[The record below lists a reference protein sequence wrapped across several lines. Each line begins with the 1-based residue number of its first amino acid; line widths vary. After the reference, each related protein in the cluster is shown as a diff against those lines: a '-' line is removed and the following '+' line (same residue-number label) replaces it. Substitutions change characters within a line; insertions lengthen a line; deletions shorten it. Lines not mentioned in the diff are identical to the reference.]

1 MKKHAEILQ
10 YNRSWFIKLFS
21 LTIMILLIAP
31 VMIEAQTGKANFSG
45 NWVLNTEK
53 STFSQEQGQG
63 GGQRMGTGNFVARQ
77 EDNLLTV
84 ERTWTNQNGESMSST
99 MKYTLDG
106 KESANTTPRG
116 NSKSVASWSS
126 DGKTLTINTT
136 RTVER
141 NGETREMKSTE
152 LWSLADANT
161 LSVKSTSTTP
171 GGERK
176 NSLVYDKK

>member
-1 MKKHAEILQ
+1 
-10 YNRSWFIKLFS
+10 
-21 LTIMILLIAP
+21 
-31 VMIEAQTGKANFSG
+31 
-45 NWVLNTEK
+45 
-53 STFSQEQGQG
+53 
-63 GGQRMGTGNFVARQ
+63 
-77 EDNLLTV
+77 
-84 ERTWTNQNGESMSST
+84 

-116 NSKSVASWSS
+116 NSKSVASWSA
-126 DGKTLTINTT
+126 DGKTLTLNTT

-152 LWSLADANT
+152 LWSLTDAKT